1 MSQRHGWDIRTRM
14 LAISLGPALLLT
26 LLLTAYFTYS
36 RLQDLRQELTH
47 TGQLIADQL
56 APAAEYGVIAG
67 NTPVLQKL
75 LQATLD
81 TPHVRFI
88 EVRDRNDN
96 ILVYVEQL
104 PGALQNAAP
113 IDIFHSTIQRQRIA
127 LASDPL
133 LDGASEGDGQSG
145 EDYLGRVV
153 VGMSNDA
160 FSQRQQEILL
170 KAALLAA
177 FALILTFLVARRLAQ
192 RLSAPISTMGQA
204 VEAIQSGDYK
214 TSLPILD
221 DGEIGDLARHINNLA
236 SWLDRA
242 SREQEQAI
250 SQLISAR
257 EEAEQAN
264 RAKSDFL
271 AMMSHE
277 LRTPM
282 NGVLGM
288 LQLLETTEQTREQA
302 EYTALATESTEHLLK
317 VINDIL
323 DFSRIERGALE
334 LECIPFNLL
343 ELVQGSAL
351 VFQHSAQQRGLALE
365 LQIQAG
371 LENIE
376 VCGDPTRIRQ
386 ILVNLLGN
394 ALKFTEEGAI
404 HLSLEWQALDHD
416 VLWLTCAVHDSGI
429 GISPERLEHMF
440 DAFQQADSSISRRY
454 GGTGLGLAIAR
465 TLAERM
471 GGTLQAE
478 SKEGSGS
485 TFTLEIPLPFQQS
498 PAHRQQAAGDAAP
511 VAAGQEILLVE
522 DNPVNQTVIE
532 AMLRSLGYRVTLVA
546 DGIQAVRS
554 AERQRYD
561 AILMDC
567 RLPVLDGYSATREI
581 RAQENGRQVPI
592 IALTA
597 NALQGDRENCL
608 QAGMN
613 DYLAKPFKRAELQRI
628 LQRWIGS
635 QPELPVTSN
644 ETGRGEPE

>member
-236 SWLDRA
+236 SGLDRA

-498 PAHRQQAAGDAAP
+498 PAHRQQAARAAAP

>member
-1 MSQRHGWDIRTRM
+1 M
-14 LAISLGPALLLT
+14 
-26 LLLTAYFTYS
+26 
-36 RLQDLRQELTH
+36 
-47 TGQLIADQL
+47 
-56 APAAEYGVIAG
+56 
-67 NTPVLQKL
+67 
-75 LQATLD
+75 
-81 TPHVRFI
+81 
-88 EVRDRNDN
+88 
-96 ILVYVEQL
+96 
-104 PGALQNAAP
+104 
-113 IDIFHSTIQRQRIA
+113 
-127 LASDPL
+127 
-133 LDGASEGDGQSG
+133 
-145 EDYLGRVV
+145 
-153 VGMSNDA
+153 
-160 FSQRQQEILL
+160 
-170 KAALLAA
+170 
-177 FALILTFLVARRLAQ
+177 
-192 RLSAPISTMGQA
+192 
-204 VEAIQSGDYK
+204 
-214 TSLPILD
+214 
-221 DGEIGDLARHINNLA
+221 
-236 SWLDRA
+236 
-242 SREQEQAI
+242 
-250 SQLISAR
+250 
-257 EEAEQAN
+257 
-264 RAKSDFL
+264 
-271 AMMSHE
+271 
-277 LRTPM
+277 
-282 NGVLGM
+282 
-288 LQLLETTEQTREQA
+288 
-302 EYTALATESTEHLLK
+302 
-317 VINDIL
+317 
-323 DFSRIERGALE
+323 
-334 LECIPFNLL
+334 
-343 ELVQGSAL
+343 
-351 VFQHSAQQRGLALE
+351 
-365 LQIQAG
+365 
-371 LENIE
+371 
-376 VCGDPTRIRQ
+376 
-386 ILVNLLGN
+386 NLLGN

-581 RAQENGRQVPI
+581 RAQENYRQVPI

>member
-104 PGALQNAAP
+104 SGALQNAAP

-236 SWLDRA
+236 SGLDRA

-250 SQLISAR
+250 GQLISAR

-581 RAQENGRQVPI
+581 RAQENGRRVPI

-613 DYLAKPFKRAELQRI
+613 DYLAKPFKRVELQRI

>member
-1 MSQRHGWDIRTRM
+1 M
-14 LAISLGPALLLT
+14 
-26 LLLTAYFTYS
+26 
-36 RLQDLRQELTH
+36 
-47 TGQLIADQL
+47 
-56 APAAEYGVIAG
+56 
-67 NTPVLQKL
+67 
-75 LQATLD
+75 
-81 TPHVRFI
+81 RFI

-236 SWLDRA
+236 SGLDRA

-597 NALQGDRENCL
+597 NALQGDRELPAGGNERL
-608 QAGMN
+608 PGQAIQTGGIATHTATLDRLAAGTPRDIERNRTRGAGMIY
-613 DYLAKPFKRAELQRI
+613 DKGGKRTRE
-628 LQRWIGS
+628 
-635 QPELPVTSN
+635 
-644 ETGRGEPE
+644 

>member
-177 FALILTFLVARRLAQ
+177 FALILPFLVARRLAR

-204 VEAIQSGDYK
+204 VEAIQSGAYK
-214 TSLPILD
+214 PSLPILD
-221 DGEIGDLARHINNLA
+221 AGEIGALARPINNLA
-236 SWLDRA
+236 SGLARA

-471 GGTLQAE
+471 GGPLQAE

-485 TFTLEIPLPFQQS
+485 PFTLEIPLPFQQS

-511 VAAGQEILLVE
+511 GAAGQEILLVE

-532 AMLRSLGYRVTLVA
+532 AMLRSLGYRVTLGA

-597 NALQGDRENCL
+597 TALQGDRENCL

>member
-88 EVRDRNDN
+88 EVRDGNDN

-104 PGALQNAAP
+104 SGALQNAAP

-133 LDGASEGDGQSG
+133 LDGASEVDGQSG

-204 VEAIQSGDYK
+204 VEAIQRGDYK
-214 TSLPILD
+214 TRLPILD
-221 DGEIGDLARHINNLA
+221 DGEIGDLARHINHLA
-236 SWLDRA
+236 SGLDRA

-250 SQLISAR
+250 GQLISAR

-511 VAAGQEILLVE
+511 IAAGQEILLVE

-532 AMLRSLGYRVTLVA
+532 AMLRSLGYRVTLGA
-546 DGIQAVRS
+546 DGIQAGRS

-581 RAQENGRQVPI
+581 RAQENGRRVPI

>member
-104 PGALQNAAP
+104 SGALQNAAP

-214 TSLPILD
+214 TCLPILD

-236 SWLDRA
+236 SGLDRA

-250 SQLISAR
+250 GQLISAR

-581 RAQENGRQVPI
+581 RAQENGRRVPI

>member
-104 PGALQNAAP
+104 SGALQNAAP

-236 SWLDRA
+236 SGLDRA

-250 SQLISAR
+250 GQLISAR

-581 RAQENGRQVPI
+581 RAQENGRRVPI

-628 LQRWIGS
+628 LQRRIGS

>member
-236 SWLDRA
+236 SGLDRA

-288 LQLLETTEQTREQA
+288 LQLLETTERTREQA

>member
-36 RLQDLRQELTH
+36 RLQDLRQEPTH

-104 PGALQNAAP
+104 SGALQNAAP

-236 SWLDRA
+236 SGLDRA

-250 SQLISAR
+250 GQLISAR

-511 VAAGQEILLVE
+511 IAAGQEILLVE

-581 RAQENGRQVPI
+581 RAQENGRRVPI

-635 QPELPVTSN
+635 QPERPVTSN

>member
-1 MSQRHGWDIRTRM
+1 
-14 LAISLGPALLLT
+14 
-26 LLLTAYFTYS
+26 
-36 RLQDLRQELTH
+36 
-47 TGQLIADQL
+47 
-56 APAAEYGVIAG
+56 
-67 NTPVLQKL
+67 
-75 LQATLD
+75 
-81 TPHVRFI
+81 
-88 EVRDRNDN
+88 
-96 ILVYVEQL
+96 
-104 PGALQNAAP
+104 
-113 IDIFHSTIQRQRIA
+113 
-127 LASDPL
+127 
-133 LDGASEGDGQSG
+133 
-145 EDYLGRVV
+145 
-153 VGMSNDA
+153 
-160 FSQRQQEILL
+160 
-170 KAALLAA
+170 
-177 FALILTFLVARRLAQ
+177 
-192 RLSAPISTMGQA
+192 
-204 VEAIQSGDYK
+204 
-214 TSLPILD
+214 
-221 DGEIGDLARHINNLA
+221 
-236 SWLDRA
+236 
-242 SREQEQAI
+242 
-250 SQLISAR
+250 
-257 EEAEQAN
+257 
-264 RAKSDFL
+264 
-271 AMMSHE
+271 
-277 LRTPM
+277 

-511 VAAGQEILLVE
+511 IAAGQEILLVE

-581 RAQENGRQVPI
+581 RAQENGRRVPI

-635 QPELPVTSN
+635 QPERPVTSN

>member
-1 MSQRHGWDIRTRM
+1 M
-14 LAISLGPALLLT
+14 
-26 LLLTAYFTYS
+26 
-36 RLQDLRQELTH
+36 
-47 TGQLIADQL
+47 
-56 APAAEYGVIAG
+56 
-67 NTPVLQKL
+67 LQKL

-236 SWLDRA
+236 SGLDRA

>member
-26 LLLTAYFTYS
+26 LLLSAYFTYS

-236 SWLDRA
+236 SGLDRA

-498 PAHRQQAAGDAAP
+498 PAHRLQAAGDAAP

>member
-67 NTPVLQKL
+67 NTPVLQEL

-236 SWLDRA
+236 SGLDRA